1 MGIKSTAFSL
11 VMGMGAPLLMAG
23 EAQAEADEPPPV
35 AEVERTDDEPPP
47 VAEPEPPAES
57 TESQRAELKS
67 AELEPAEPASKANPP
82 TAFAPAA
89 QSGDVLS
96 TLGLHIGAGFSFGGD
111 ELATVTYS
119 DGSTSTLYAGQA
131 IYVGGGIT
139 WTPLWPTDR
148 IGLGLG
154 YDVGYKLGT
163 TFSNSDGTIE
173 MERIPM
179 VLSIR
184 SLFAIAGNY
193 HFLLAAGGVAEF
205 GPHVYGTGVANVQ
218 DVHFSD
224 AFGGMVEAGILFGA
238 PLAVGAEITGRFTG
252 IEYSSPGITASG
264 ISGGVNFALHFFL

>member
-1 MGIKSTAFSL
+1 MQKIAGIGL
-11 VMGMGAPLLMAG
+11 VMGWGLLLAPLDAR
-23 EAQAEADEPPPV
+23 AEADEPPPV
-35 AEVERTDDEPPP
+35 TDVERTDEASPQ
-47 VAEPEPPAES
+47 VAEPAPPASS
-57 TESQRAELKS
+57 TESERAELKS
-67 AELEPAEPASKANPP
+67 AELEPAEPTSKANPP

-89 QSGDVLS
+89 QAGDMLS
-96 TLGLHIGAGFSFGGD
+96 TFGLHIGAGFSFGGD

-179 VLSIR
+179 VLSLR
-184 SLFAIAGNY
+184 GLVAIGGNY

-205 GPHVYGTGVANVQ
+205 GPHMYGTGVANVP
-218 DVHFSD
+218 DTRFSD

-238 PLAVGAEITGRFTG
+238 PLAVGGEITGRFTG
-252 IEYSSPGITASG
+252 IEYSSPGYTASG
-264 ISGGVNFALHFFL
+264 VSGGVNFALHFFL